1 MKNKLLLGAVLVG
14 TAGIFAACSDDNDSN
29 PTLIQPTEFVLN
41 TPAYVNET
49 VDLENTEALRLT
61 WSQPEYT
68 TGNAPINATY
78 EIQVSPTNS
87 FTVSTDE
94 ADADE
99 ENALVADYAV
109 IDNTSTTCFADLA
122 ASELNKALA
131 KVAKWKADAVPA
143 EQKTFIRINAFVL
156 EGMNRLNAITSNVV
170 EISVAPYYV
179 ELSDA
184 APIMWYLIGSNFG
197 DGTWGNS
204 ADKVGVSNFP
214 LFVQSDYSYDKV
226 TGAGE
231 ITYLNYFTTE
241 EWKILPADFNWEYA
255 FCGTGAPNEAVYR
268 NGGADGGNITCN
280 PAGYYLVTIN
290 TGENTCTI
298 VNQEIT
304 PAVYGQICITGDFCD
319 WADQNMTPV
328 NKSGENHVWCYM
340 LTVEEDAVKQIK
352 FKIPGSWD
360 TNWGYGSEDG
370 EVSVCGKAAAGG
382 KNIGVAAGT
391 WVIMFND
398 ITGEFSIIPKK

>member
-109 IDNTSTTCFADLA
+109 IDKTSTTCFADLA

-184 APIMWYLIGSNFG
+184 APIMWYLVGNNFG
-197 DGTWGNS
+197 DGAWS
-204 ADKVGVSNFP
+204 DKPGESSFP
-214 LFVQSDYSYDKV
+214 LFMQSDYNYDKV

-241 EWKILPADFNWEYA
+241 DWKIQPADFNWDYG

-268 NGGADGGNITCN
+268 NGGADG
-280 PAGYYLVTIN
+280 
-290 TGENTCTI
+290 
-298 VNQEIT
+298 
-304 PAVYGQICITGDFCD
+304 
-319 WADQNMTPV
+319 
-328 NKSGENHVWCYM
+328 
-340 LTVEEDAVKQIK
+340 
-352 FKIPGSWD
+352 
-360 TNWGYGSEDG
+360 
-370 EVSVCGKAAAGG
+370 
-382 KNIGVAAGT
+382 
-391 WVIMFND
+391 
-398 ITGEFSIIPKK
+398 

>member
-109 IDNTSTTCFADLA
+109 IDKTSTTCFADLA

-131 KVAKWKADAVPA
+131 KVAK
-143 EQKTFIRINAFVL
+143 
-156 EGMNRLNAITSNVV
+156 
-170 EISVAPYYV
+170 
-179 ELSDA
+179 
-184 APIMWYLIGSNFG
+184 IGR
-197 DGTWGNS
+197 
-204 ADKVGVSNFP
+204 A
-214 LFVQSDYSYDKV
+214 
-226 TGAGE
+226 
-231 ITYLNYFTTE
+231 
-241 EWKILPADFNWEYA
+241 
-255 FCGTGAPNEAVYR
+255 
-268 NGGADGGNITCN
+268 
-280 PAGYYLVTIN
+280 
-290 TGENTCTI
+290 
-298 VNQEIT
+298 
-304 PAVYGQICITGDFCD
+304 
-319 WADQNMTPV
+319 
-328 NKSGENHVWCYM
+328 HV
-340 LTVEEDAVKQIK
+340 
-352 FKIPGSWD
+352 
-360 TNWGYGSEDG
+360 
-370 EVSVCGKAAAGG
+370 
-382 KNIGVAAGT
+382 
-391 WVIMFND
+391 
-398 ITGEFSIIPKK
+398 

>member
-1 MKNKLLLGAVLVG
+1 M
-14 TAGIFAACSDDNDSN
+14 
-29 PTLIQPTEFVLN
+29 
-41 TPAYVNET
+41 
-49 VDLENTEALRLT
+49 
-61 WSQPEYT
+61 
-68 TGNAPINATY
+68 
-78 EIQVSPTNS
+78 
-87 FTVSTDE
+87 
-94 ADADE
+94 
-99 ENALVADYAV
+99 
-109 IDNTSTTCFADLA
+109 A

-156 EGMNRLNAITSNVV
+156 EGMNRLNAITSNV

-184 APIMWYLIGSNFG
+184 APIMWYLVGNNFG
-197 DGTWGNS
+197 DGAWS
-204 ADKVGVSNFP
+204 DKPGESSFP
-214 LFVQSDYSYDKV
+214 LFMQSDYNYDKV

-241 EWKILPADFNWEYA
+241 DWKIQPADFNWDYG

-290 TGENTCTI
+290 TGANTCTI

-319 WADQNMTPV
+319 WADQNMTPR
-328 NKSGENHVWCYM
+328 
-340 LTVEEDAVKQIK
+340 TRAVK
-352 FKIPGSWD
+352 
-360 TNWGYGSEDG
+360 TMYG
-370 EVSVCGKAAAGG
+370 
-382 KNIGVAAGT
+382 
-391 WVIMFND
+391 VIC
-398 ITGEFSIIPKK
+398 